1 MNDAL
6 NTSNDVSLDDLDDND
21 IDDVSV
27 DECNTSISID
37 VRRRLEEK
45 IAERQ
50 LEKEMREFDFDF

>member
-37 VRRRLEEK
+37 ARRRLEEK